1 MTLDVS
7 FRKQTTIA
15 RPASVSGFGFW
26 SGRDIT
32 LTFRPAAVDTGVVFV
47 RSDLPGQPRIA
58 AAIQNRINGPR
69 RTTLVANGAAVEMVE
84 HVLAALAGLR
94 IDNCEVVVNRAE
106 MPGCD
111 GSSGAFVDALTAVE
125 IVTLDGLRPVI
136 EVQREIRVG
145 EGDSWIMAEPA
156 TGGMELEYQLSYEC
170 PAIGSQVFNAQIN
183 PLNFQNQIAYARTF
197 VLRHEAEQLQK
208 QGLGERVSYQDI
220 IVFDD
225 RGPIDNPLRYA
236 DECARHK
243 MLDMVGDFSLARAD
257 LVGKFTASRSGHRL
271 NSQMVFAL
279 LQQVV
284 LPNPKPK
291 PIRISA

>member
-1 MTLDVS
+1 M
-7 FRKQTTIA
+7 
-15 RPASVSGFGFW
+15 
-26 SGRDIT
+26 

-125 IVTLDGLRPVI
+125 IVTLEGLRPVI

-145 EGDSWIMAEPA
+145 ESDSWIMAEPA
-156 TGGMELEYQLSYEC
+156 AGEMELEYQLSYEC
-170 PAIGSQVFNAQIN
+170 PAIGTQTFNSTVSPQQFN

-243 MLDMVGDFSLARAD
+243 MLDMVGDFSLAGAD

-284 LPNPKPK
+284 VPNPQPK